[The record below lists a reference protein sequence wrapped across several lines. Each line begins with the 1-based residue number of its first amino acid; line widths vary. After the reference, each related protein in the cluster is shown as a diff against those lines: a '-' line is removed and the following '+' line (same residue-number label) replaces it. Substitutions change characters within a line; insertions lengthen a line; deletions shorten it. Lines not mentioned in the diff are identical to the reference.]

1 MAAAM
6 NEVRREPAK
15 SLGAMLCRML
25 YVIAG
30 VAPEDMTRL
39 DQRTR
44 IQYATLGLAFALN
57 LIILVAVWVKVGHRY
72 LGWPGVFVPGLAVPC
87 LFVLCMDR
95 LVAMRHRRLTG
106 ELAGFNL
113 PEGDTRRSETA
124 FRVAMA
130 LAFSVLT
137 TFTFMLDQAA
147 SPIRVKQ
154 DDVSRL
160 KNRPLHEEMT
170 QRVLTSYDQRRT
182 ELDARSK
189 QHQLDRESLQ
199 TQLDSVNQQLA
210 EVQGRARMARDQAA
224 MEAGGLDQRV
234 LGPGPR
240 FRAQLAMA
248 IQNEQSASQLQAS
261 QRNLIAQRQAV
272 DKSAAELAVALNAAL
287 MARNRGLANV
297 DIDMQEDL
305 RFQQPKRGLFADA
318 TAFLALYSEPGEA
331 AGMWLFTLILFPVLL
346 AIECAALLA
355 LSINPSSPL
364 DVLRMAENRASASRL
379 VADAEIAMARSQSRG
394 APIEIVV
401 EPGPP
406 IEQAHAGAP
415 AERAGGR

>member
-95 LVAMRHRRLTG
+95 LVAMRQRRLTG

-113 PEGDTRRSETA
+113 PEGDTRRSETT

-137 TFTFMLDQAA
+137 TITFMLDQAA

-182 ELDARSK
+182 ELDARSR

-199 TQLDSVNQQLA
+199 KQLDSVNAQLA
-210 EVQGRARMARDQAA
+210 EVQGRARMARDEAA

-272 DKSAAELAVALNAAL
+272 DKSAVELAVALNAAL

>member
-1 MAAAM
+1 MAAI

-15 SLGAMLCRML
+15 SLGAMLCSLL

-30 VAPEDMTRL
+30 VAPEDVTRL

-57 LIILVAVWVKVGHRY
+57 LIILLAVWMKVGTRY
-72 LGWPGVFVPGLAVPC
+72 LGWPGLFVPGIAVPC
-87 LFVLCMDR
+87 LFVLGLDR
-95 LVAMRHRRLTG
+95 LVAMRHRRLSG

-113 PEGDTRRSETA
+113 PEGNPRRSETV
-124 FRVAMA
+124 FRIAMA
-130 LAFSVLT
+130 LSFSVLT
-137 TFTFMLDQAA
+137 TLTFMLDQAS

-154 DDVSRL
+154 DDVSRM

-199 TQLDSVNQQLA
+199 KQIESVNQQMA
-210 EVQGRARMARDQAA
+210 EVQGRARIARDQAA

-234 LGPGPR
+234 LGTGPR

-248 IQNEQSASQLQAS
+248 MQNEQSAAQLQAS
-261 QRNLIAQRQAV
+261 QRNLIAQRQAI
-272 DKSAAELAVALNAAL
+272 DKSAAELAVALNTAL
-287 MARNRGLANV
+287 MGRNRGLANV
-297 DIDMQEDL
+297 DIDMQDDL

-318 TAFLALYSEPGEA
+318 TAFVALYSEPGEA
-331 AGMWLFTLILFPVLL
+331 AGMWIFTLALFPVLL

-364 DVLRMAENRASASRL
+364 DVLRMAENRALASRL
-379 VADAEIAMARSQSRG
+379 VGDAEIAMARSQSRG
-394 APIEIVV
+394 APIEIVI
-401 EPGPP
+401 EPEPP
-406 IEQAHAGAP
+406 IEQAHAGAQ
-415 AERAGGR
+415 AERAGGH